1 MRGATILG
9 DAVGYRIRE
18 GWCMQNQRHLGIVGV
33 IVLIGLAVLPFAR
46 RAEPPETYERTAE
59 PARAEIPLHVPA
71 QIANSPA
78 TSLHDQDA
86 RPSEPPR
93 LTVPS
98 LSASRLED
106 NGLPPELPERYHPLV
121 ENPPSLSVAPRSLQR
136 PLTPSDSPATSQA
149 APRTHKVKD
158 GDTLAKLAQRYWGD
172 AGLAEPLFEANR
184 AVLSEPDPLPIGV
197 VLQIPDKP
205 LTLPKPKIVPS
216 TNSAPSDLPAP
227 VRQPTQVDALEILPL
242 VPIR

>member
-1 MRGATILG
+1 
-9 DAVGYRIRE
+9 
-18 GWCMQNQRHLGIVGV
+18 
-33 IVLIGLAVLPFAR
+33 
-46 RAEPPETYERTAE
+46 
-59 PARAEIPLHVPA
+59 
-71 QIANSPA
+71 
-78 TSLHDQDA
+78 
-86 RPSEPPR
+86 
-93 LTVPS
+93 
-98 LSASRLED
+98 
-106 NGLPPELPERYHPLV
+106 
-121 ENPPSLSVAPRSLQR
+121 
-136 PLTPSDSPATSQA
+136 
-149 APRTHKVKD
+149 VKD